1 MKFEVKIPS
10 VGESINEVTIGQ
22 WLKNDGDY
30 VEMDDVLCEIES
42 EKATLEVR
50 AEKEGV
56 LKIMAKEGDTLSIGH
71 KIAEIDTD
79 ARKTAAGEEKAEEKE
94 ASPQKP
100 ETKAGKE
107 ERDEVE
113 KKSTLEKEEE
123 KLEKLEEEAWEDE
136 KTPEVSREKRA
147 RISPVASRLLIEAGL
162 KPRDVQGSGSSGRI
176 TKTDAQRAIE
186 ESRKAGE
193 TVAPSKPLQE
203 EVKPEPVKVAEMGP
217 QKAEYTVRRRPA
229 ERIESRSKM
238 STLRKTIAR
247 RMVEAKNETAMLTT
261 FNELDMSGMMAVRNK
276 YKDLFQK
283 KYDIKLGYM
292 SFFVKACCIA
302 LKEFPR
308 VNAMIDGDEI
318 VYYDYCDISIAVSTP
333 KGLVVPVIFDA
344 DRMVLAEIE
353 KAVDH
358 LAVKARDNK
367 LTIEEMTGGTFS
379 ITNGGVFGSLLS
391 TPIINV
397 PQTAILGMHKIEER
411 PIALNGEV
419 VIRPMM
425 YVALSYDHRLIDG
438 KESVSFLV
446 RLKELLE
453 DPARMLLDV

>member
-42 EKATLEVR
+42 EKATLEVS
-50 AEKEGV
+50 AEKDGV
-56 LKIMAKEGDTLSIGH
+56 LKIMAKEGETLSIGH

-79 ARKTAAGEEKAEEKE
+79 ARKPAGGAEKAEKKE
-94 ASPQKP
+94 AAEENPPKRP
-100 ETKAGKE
+100 EHEAEKG
-107 ERDEVE
+107 E
-113 KKSTLEKEEE
+113 KKAAEKISALEKDEDM
-123 KLEKLEEEAWEDE
+123 LEKLEEEAWEEE
-136 KTPEVSREKRA
+136 KPA
-147 RISPVASRLLIEAGL
+147 RISPVASRLLSEAGL
-162 KPRDVQGSGSSGRI
+162 QPRDVQGSGSGGRI

-186 ESRKAGE
+186 KSRKAE
-193 TVAPSKPLQE
+193 EKLAP
-203 EVKPEPVKVAEMGP
+203 PEPSREEDKVQPVHVEETEP
-217 QKAEYTVRRRPA
+217 QREEYTIPGRSV
-229 ERIESRSKM
+229 ERTETRSRM

-261 FNELDMSGMMAVRNK
+261 FNELDMSAVMMVRNK

-302 LKEFPR
+302 LQEFPR
-308 VNAMIDGDEI
+308 VNAMIDDDEI
-318 VYYDYCDISIAVSTP
+318 VYHDYCDISIAVSTP

-344 DRMVLAEIE
+344 DRMSLAEIE

-367 LTIEEMTGGTFS
+367 LTIEEMSGGTFS

-391 TPIINV
+391 TPIINA

-425 YVALSYDHRLIDG
+425 YVALSYDHRIIDG
-438 KESVSFLV
+438 KESVNFLV
-446 RLKELLE
+446 RVKELLE